1 MTFRRIWR
9 YTNRY
14 KKLLILSL
22 AGLIIYISIEL
33 ILPLL
38 FKTIIDDYL
47 VGIEKSWYQVDNSV
61 EGCVEFKGEYYAQK
75 RNIPINSQK
84 EYISGENEARIFLIK
99 NKYYFINDNV
109 INGAKKIEDTHLVV
123 TDEYKSTYTY
133 DAILLNSKEVMNF
146 YQPAVS
152 PIIIIIGIHIV
163 LNIVAMIVA
172 YLYRLGFFQLG
183 NNVTYD
189 VRKEAFEKIQK
200 LHISYFDK
208 IPAGKVVARV
218 TNDTQT
224 IIDLFSRIIIVFTS
238 AIVYFVGIYI
248 SLFILDFRLATV
260 SLFILPLVLLWGKYY
275 RRGAKKNNTIIR
287 SENSEINAYLNQSI
301 KGMEVIQA
309 FNREDLSYDEFQ
321 YHNKRYLEHR
331 NKMLFLNST
340 LSGNLVKLLQR
351 SIYAGIL
358 LYFGWGALGVQ
369 GVIEVG
375 VIYAFVDYMNK
386 LINPI
391 NQIFSNIEIFEQSL
405 VSCDRV
411 FYLLDQDEIT
421 LYDDN
426 VERFKGDIEFK
437 HVNFAYEKNN
447 YVLKDINLK
456 VKSGQTVALVGH
468 TGSGKSSMMNIMLR
482 FYDYKEGE
490 IIVDDEDIRNYSKQA
505 FRKHVGIVL
514 QDPVLFTG
522 TVASNISLNKEISNE
537 VIEDALRKIGADRFI
552 DRFLK
557 GINEPVLD
565 MGSNFSTGE
574 RQLISF
580 ARAMVYNP
588 SVLVLDEATANID
601 TETEQLIQKALNVVK
616 QNRTTFIIA
625 HRLST
630 IKDADQII
638 VLDNGRIVEQGTH
651 DELMINKGKY
661 YEMFQSQLH
670 QV

>member
-1 MTFRRIWR
+1 MTLRRILR

-14 KKLLILSL
+14 KKLLIFSL
-22 AGLIIYISIEL
+22 AGLIIAISIEL

-38 FKTIIDDYL
+38 FKTIIDDHL
-47 VGIEKSWYQVDNSV
+47 IGIEKPWYQVDDSIDDA
-61 EGCVEFKGEYYAQK
+61 VEFNGEYYAQK
-75 RNIPINSQK
+75 RNISQNNQ
-84 EYISGENEARIFLIK
+84 EDYIAKDNEARIFLIK
-99 NKYYFINDNV
+99 NKFYFINESV
-109 INGAKKIEDTHLVV
+109 INGSKKIEGNKLVI
-123 TDEYKSTYTY
+123 TDESKDIHIY
-133 DAILLNSKEVMNF
+133 DAYILNSKEVLNF

-152 PIIIIIGIHIV
+152 PIIIIIGLNIV
-163 LNIVAMIVA
+163 LNLIVMIVT

-183 NNVTYD
+183 NNITYD

-224 IIDLFSRIIIVFTS
+224 IIDLFSRIIIIFTS
-238 AIVYFVGIYI
+238 ALIYFVGIYI
-248 SLFILDFRLATV
+248 SLFILNFRLAAI
-260 SLFILPLVLLWGKYY
+260 SLIILPIVLLWGKYY

-301 KGMEVIQA
+301 KGMEVIQS
-309 FNREDLSYDEFQ
+309 FNREDLCFDEFQ
-321 YHNKRYLEHR
+321 YHNKRYLEYR
-331 NKMLFLNST
+331 NKMLFLNAT
-340 LSGNLVKLLQR
+340 LSGNMVRLLRR

-358 LYFGWGALGVQ
+358 LYFGWGALGIQ
-369 GVIEVG
+369 GVLEVG
-375 VIYAFVDYMNK
+375 IIYAFIDYMNK

-391 NQIFSNIEIFEQSL
+391 NQIFGNIEVFEQSL

-411 FYLLDQDEIT
+411 FYLLDQDEIM
-421 LYDDN
+421 LYNDD
-426 VERFKGDIEFK
+426 VERFKGNIEFK
-437 HVNFAYEKNN
+437 HVNFAYESGN
-447 YVLKDINLK
+447 YVLKDINLSA
-456 VKSGQTVALVGH
+456 KSGQTVALVGH

-490 IIVDDEDIRNYSKQA
+490 IVIDGVDIRDYSKQA

-522 TVASNISLNKEISNE
+522 TVASNISLNKDISDE
-537 VIEDALRKIGADRFI
+537 VIENVLREIGANQFI
-552 DRFLK
+552 DKFSK
-557 GINEPVLD
+557 GIHEPVLD

-580 ARAMVYNP
+580 ARAMLYNP
-588 SVLVLDEATANID
+588 AVLVLDEATANID
-601 TETEQLIQKALNVVK
+601 TETEKLIQKALNVVK

-630 IKDADQII
+630 IKDADQIV
-638 VLDNGRIVEQGTH
+638 VLDNGSIVEQGEH
-651 DELMINKGKY
+651 DELMIKKGKY
-661 YEMFQSQLH
+661 YDMYQSQLH
-670 QV
+670 QL